1 MDSTSCE
8 IDPSIR
14 YTSIPRSAIGELT
27 IRGEPPAAAAHP
39 LGNAANKNSTRLLK
53 ILSHRFAIR
62 SAHRADRH
70 PPSPP
75 RPPSRS
81 LSRGDAL
88 LRSTSPKNGGKDE
101 EDLFDTRDAAQA
113 PSAVHDTPRHRRV
126 ESLGGDDIT
135 LSPGELGGSQYIMSP
150 GHQLKNLLW
159 RTESTMSDGH
169 SGLPSSVEEVAAEV
183 PKSQRLFPIFA
194 KGRKTVHLVRHGQ
207 STYNEAISGPGT
219 WNEPNIFDAPLTKLG
234 RNQATALG
242 SFLAKL
248 PKDAVWVT
256 SPLTRAME
264 TCVYGYKASL
274 QVKAAQKRKGAA
286 MREAANGMASHQK
299 TGSGLPPSGRRRSRL
314 SSGGLPS
321 GAGTSRASDE
331 NGYLDGDPMVGT
343 TPAPN
348 RIDEIDEPGSR
359 DAGAVSGGRF
369 PSALANGY
377 GEERTPAP
385 TREPLRTVGSDLGE
399 LAPDANGASPCDSDF
414 DQAEMMA
421 WGDKVFVSHHL
432 SEKLSTSGDI
442 GRCKGVLINEFPLLA
457 GGLSRLP
464 GDVWW
469 YNQQHRPN
477 DAERQQFSSHEPS
490 QKFIDRVE
498 RFRSWLTSRDE
509 KVFVVFGHSTFFKH
523 LTGGHRSLKNCE
535 VHTYH
540 L

>member
-53 ILSHRFAIR
+53 ILSHRFAVR

-81 LSRGDAL
+81 LSRGDTL

-150 GHQLKNLLW
+150 GHQLKNQLG

-207 STYNEAISGPGT
+207 STYNEAISGPGS

-314 SSGGLPS
+314 SNGGLPS

-369 PSALANGY
+369 SSALANGY
-377 GEERTPAP
+377 GEERISVSSRRMP
-385 TREPLRTVGSDLGE
+385 TGLRR
-399 LAPDANGASPCDSDF
+399 AIAI
-414 DQAEMMA
+414 
-421 WGDKVFVSHHL
+421 
-432 SEKLSTSGDI
+432 ST
-442 GRCKGVLINEFPLLA
+442 
-457 GGLSRLP
+457 RL
-464 GDVWW
+464 
-469 YNQQHRPN
+469 R
-477 DAERQQFSSHEPS
+477 
-490 QKFIDRVE
+490 
-498 RFRSWLTSRDE
+498 
-509 KVFVVFGHSTFFKH
+509 
-523 LTGGHRSLKNCE
+523 
-535 VHTYH
+535 
-540 L
+540 

>member
-1 MDSTSCE
+1 M
-8 IDPSIR
+8 
-14 YTSIPRSAIGELT
+14 
-27 IRGEPPAAAAHP
+27 
-39 LGNAANKNSTRLLK
+39 
-53 ILSHRFAIR
+53 
-62 SAHRADRH
+62 
-70 PPSPP
+70 
-75 RPPSRS
+75 
-81 LSRGDAL
+81 
-88 LRSTSPKNGGKDE
+88 
-101 EDLFDTRDAAQA
+101 
-113 PSAVHDTPRHRRV
+113 
-126 ESLGGDDIT
+126 
-135 LSPGELGGSQYIMSP
+135 
-150 GHQLKNLLW
+150 
-159 RTESTMSDGH
+159 
-169 SGLPSSVEEVAAEV
+169 
-183 PKSQRLFPIFA
+183 
-194 KGRKTVHLVRHGQ
+194 RHGQ
-207 STYNEAISGPGT
+207 STYNEAISGPGS

-234 RNQATALG
+234 RSQATALG

-274 QVKAAQKRKGAA
+274 QVKAAQRRKAA
-286 MREAANGMASHQK
+286 SMREAAIGLASHQK

-314 SSGGLPS
+314 SNGGLPS
-321 GAGTSRASDE
+321 GVGTSRASDE
-331 NGYLDGDPMVGT
+331 NGYLDGDPMLGT

-359 DAGAVSGGRF
+359 DAGAVSGGKF
-369 PSALANGY
+369 PAAVANGY

-385 TREPLRTVGSDLGE
+385 VREPQRTVGSDLGE
-399 LAPDANGASPCDSDF
+399 LAPDANGASPCDSDL
-414 DQAEMMA
+414 DQAEMMT

-442 GRCKGVLINEFPLLA
+442 GRCKGVLMNEFPLLA

-469 YNQQHRPN
+469 YNQHHRPN
-477 DAERQQFSSHEPS
+477 DAERQQFLSHEPT
-490 QKFIDRVE
+490 QKFKDRVE

-509 KVFVVFGHSTFFKH
+509 KVFVVFGHSTFFKQ